1 MLEALSPHTTQASTG
16 TDVLGLAERRMQW
29 LQTRESVLA
38 GNVANAD
45 TPGYVAKDIAPFQGV
60 LQSQMTM
67 MLAQTEA
74 GHLPGRSGSAEARKV
89 GGTSSPDGNEVTLET
104 ELEKVADTNDQQR
117 FATSAYS
124 TYMSMY
130 TIALGASGS

>member
-1 MLEALSPHTTQASTG
+1 MLEALSPHTTQTSTR

-29 LQTRESVLA
+29 LQARETVLA

-45 TPGYVAKDIAPFQGV
+45 TPGYVAKDVAPFQGV

-74 GHLPGRSGSAEARKV
+74 GHLPGHSGSAGARRV
-89 GGTSSPDGNEVTLET
+89 GGPSSPDGNAVELET

-130 TIALGASGS
+130 TIALGASG